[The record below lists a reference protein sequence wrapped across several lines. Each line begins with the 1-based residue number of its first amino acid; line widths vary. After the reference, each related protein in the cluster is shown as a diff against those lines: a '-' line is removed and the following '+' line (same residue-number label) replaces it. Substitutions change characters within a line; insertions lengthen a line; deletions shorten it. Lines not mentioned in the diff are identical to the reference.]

1 MTICLEPWKFDRVYT
16 LPPKARMARWEPSLD
31 EYERVERSDTTPQF
45 DDHMHQVHGSRTR
58 VPRSRTVRSNR
69 MDDFEYSIVRPNL
82 QTTEG
87 DWYRREFANLWKMNV
102 QVRDDAM
109 DKAGLLI

>member
-1 MTICLEPWKFDRVYT
+1 MIGVLEYV
-16 LPPKARMARWEPSLD
+16 
-31 EYERVERSDTTPQF
+31 VEGGDNAKPIVQRSNTDLILTGF

-87 DWYRREFANLWKMNV
+87 DRYRKEFANLWKMNV